1 VDNALPFTFVNPT
14 PETKLSHRDRVF
26 VLTSKID
33 KELESQEFKG
43 SVNIHR
49 PIFNGSVNEQLE
61 TMEGRSPIFNQGFQS
76 YKEFRTKSINKSYIK
91 QSKGDYGLMERWNE
105 DFG

>member
-1 VDNALPFTFVNPT
+1 MTRLAHTVDNSLPFTFVNPT

-43 SVNIHR
+43 SVNIHK
-49 PIFNGSVNEQLE
+49 PVFNESINENVNTRDGQSVIYDKRFS
-61 TMEGRSPIFNQGFQS
+61 T
-76 YKEFRTKSINKSYIK
+76 YKEFRGKSLNKSYMP
-91 QSKGDYGLMERWNE
+91 SKEVKKE
-105 DFG
+105 